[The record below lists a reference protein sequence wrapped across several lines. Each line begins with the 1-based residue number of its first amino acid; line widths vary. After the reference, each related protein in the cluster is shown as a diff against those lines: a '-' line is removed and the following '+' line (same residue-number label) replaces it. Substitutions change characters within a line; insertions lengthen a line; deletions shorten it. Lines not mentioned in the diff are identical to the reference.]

1 MGLNRTY
8 YTIDGMFTMLK
19 TSLPMAMALLM
30 LQGCS
35 DAPAPEEQTNE
46 AQNTVLTAAGAWIKE
61 AGGEVMA
68 DPQTSGL
75 THVNG
80 MLASI
85 SDGSALPHQQRRI
98 HMLTPA
104 TATLLP
110 TPAAMGMASRVRRSC
125 FADYLK
131 SEPDLEALVVD
142 PADNTVFYTV
152 TEDATR
158 TGALSV
164 RCQQRY
170 AETGSTDYPT
180 LLVRIQR
187 DEDGSATMTHVR
199 PLAFDS
205 ALAVGDFPN
214 DGIEGMALAPD
225 GTLYLGLEKDAAGQP
240 RLFSLQLSDDFW
252 DAREFARV
260 KDAGLNLPRFDSG
273 NHPVNGLEYYYHE
286 ATGQGFVLAAARN
299 DNELWVISTDPERPY
314 RRVSLQFTAPV
325 DEGIAGCPQQEVMDN
340 ASIEGLAVID
350 QTLWLINDP
359 WKKNY
364 LKNVQCGANEA
375 RYQAMAPLL
384 FSVPLQ
390 ASWFN

>member
-1 MGLNRTY
+1 
-8 YTIDGMFTMLK
+8 MLK
-19 TSLPMAMALLM
+19 TSLPVGLSLLM
-30 LQGCS
+30 LLGCS
-35 DAPAPEEQTNE
+35 DAPAPEVQSDE
-46 AQNTVLTAAGAWIKE
+46 AQSTALTVTGVWVKE
-61 AGGEVMA
+61 AGGGVMA

-80 MLASI
+80 LLASI
-85 SDGSALPHQQRRI
+85 SDGSALPNQQRRI
-98 HMLTPA
+98 HMLDPA
-104 TATLLP
+104 TATLMP
-110 TPAAMGMASRVRRSC
+110 TPDAMGMASRVRRSC

-131 SEPDLEALVVD
+131 TEPDLEALVVD
-142 PADNTVFYTV
+142 PTDSTVFYTV

-164 RCQQRY
+164 RCQKRY
-170 AETGSTDYPT
+170 EETGSTDYPT
-180 LLVRIQR
+180 LLVRLKR
-187 DEDGSATMTHVR
+187 HDDGSATMTHVR

-205 ALAVGDFPN
+205 TLAVGDFPN

-240 RLFSLQLSDDFW
+240 RLFSLSLDEKFW
-252 DAREFARV
+252 ESQEFARV
-260 KDAGLNLPRFDSG
+260 EDAGLALPHFDSG
-273 NHPVNGLEYYYHE
+273 NHPINGLEYYHHA
-286 ATGQGFVLAAARN
+286 ATGQGYILAAARN
-299 DNELWVISTDPERPY
+299 DDELWVISTDPEQSYQRI
-314 RRVSLQFTAPV
+314 SLQFTAAV
-325 DEGIAGCPQQEVMDN
+325 DEGTAGCPPQEIMDN

-364 LKNVQCGANEA
+364 LKNVQCGANEE
-375 RYQAMAPLL
+375 RYKAMAPLL